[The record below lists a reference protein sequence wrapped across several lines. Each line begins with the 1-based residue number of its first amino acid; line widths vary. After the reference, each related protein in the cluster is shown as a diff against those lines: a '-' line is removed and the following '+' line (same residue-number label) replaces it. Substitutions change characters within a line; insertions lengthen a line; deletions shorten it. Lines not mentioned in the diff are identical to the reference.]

1 MSKNNDAITLLE
13 KNFDIAFAAPDGI
26 KKLRELILSL
36 AMQGK
41 LVPQNPSDQPASELL
56 KEIEAE
62 KSRLIK
68 DGKIKASNPFLE
80 IKSDEVPYDLPKG
93 WEWVRLREIANY
105 NGRTNISPEQIEPD
119 TWLLDLEDIE
129 KDTSRIIYRAKYAE
143 RESKS
148 TKSTFLKGD
157 VLYGK
162 LRPYLN
168 KVVVADDDG
177 VCTTEI
183 VPIVLFGDI
192 DSHFLKWALKRSA
205 FLDYVN
211 SLMYGV
217 KMPRLGTEQ
226 AIASIHPLPPLAE
239 QRRIV
244 TKIDELMARC
254 DELEKLKTERNQKQI
269 IVHKS
274 ALNRLLT
281 AKDHSDFKTSWHFIT
296 QHFGEL
302 YSVKENVAE
311 LRKAILQ
318 LAVMGKLVPQD
329 NNDQPANELL
339 KEIEKEKNRLVTEKK
354 LKIGQLTSD
363 TKRISENI
371 VIPSSWVWVK
381 GVDLFFITK
390 LAGFEYT
397 EHINLLDDGEVP
409 VIRAQ
414 NVKPFRLDLNN
425 LKYIDLKTSK
435 LLERCA
441 LTKESLLVT
450 FIGAGIGDVALFD
463 FQERWH
469 LAPNVAK
476 MEPFLDCENKVNL
489 KYIACFLNSPLGR
502 DEIFKHLKSTAQ
514 PSISMGT
521 IRDIDYPLPPL
532 VEQHRIVA
540 KIDQLMTLCNELE
553 KQIDAAESKQ
563 TNLLNSVMTKI

>member
-1 MSKNNDAITLLE
+1 MNTGELLE
-13 KNFDIAFAAPDGI
+13 KYFDVAFAAPDGI

-41 LVPQNPSDQPASELL
+41 LVPQDGDDRPASELL

-62 KSRLIK
+62 KGRLVK
-68 DGKIKASNPFLE
+68 DGKIKASKPLPE
-80 IKSDEVPYDLPKG
+80 IKPDEIPFDLPKG
-93 WEWVRLREIANY
+93 WEWVRLGEIANY
-105 NGRTNISPEQIEPD
+105 NGRTNISPEQIESD

-183 VPIVLFGDI
+183 VPIVLFGSI

-226 AIASIHPLPPLAE
+226 AIASIHALPPLAE

-244 TKIDELMARC
+244 AKIDELMARC
-254 DELEKLKTERNQKQI
+254 DELEKLKSERDRKQI
-269 IVHKS
+269 TVHKA

-281 AKDHSDFKTSWHFIT
+281 AKDHSDFQTSWHFIT
-296 QHFGEL
+296 QHFSEL
-302 YSVKENVAE
+302 YSVKENLAE

-329 NNDQPANELL
+329 PSDRPANELI
-339 KEIEKEKNRLVTEKK
+339 KEIEKEKTRLVKEKK
-354 LKIGQLTSD
+354 IKAQKPLQETKPKELPYQLPQNWEWCYLDDICTLITDGTHHTPQYTETGVPFLSVKDISSGKINFST
-363 TKRISENI
+363 TRFISEQEHHELI
-371 VIPSSWVWVK
+371 KRCHPEK
-381 GVDLFFITK
+381 GDVL
-390 LAGFEYT
+390 
-397 EHINLLDDGEVP
+397 
-409 VIRAQ
+409 
-414 NVKPFRLDLNN
+414 
-425 LKYIDLKTSK
+425 
-435 LLERCA
+435 
-441 LTKESLLVT
+441 LTKVGTTGIAVPINTNKEFGIFVSVSLLKLVQNFIDTDYVT
-450 FIGAGIGDVALFD
+450 QLI
-463 FQERWH
+463 
-469 LAPNVAK
+469 
-476 MEPFLDCENKVNL
+476 
-489 KYIACFLNSPLGR
+489 NSPLVKKYSSDGT
-502 DEIFKHLKSTAQ
+502 EGVGNKNLAQSFKLCSTN
-514 PSISMGT
+514 I
-521 IRDIDYPLPPL
+521 
-532 VEQHRIVA
+532 
-540 KIDQLMTLCNELE
+540 
-553 KQIDAAESKQ
+553 
-563 TNLLNSVMTKI
+563 